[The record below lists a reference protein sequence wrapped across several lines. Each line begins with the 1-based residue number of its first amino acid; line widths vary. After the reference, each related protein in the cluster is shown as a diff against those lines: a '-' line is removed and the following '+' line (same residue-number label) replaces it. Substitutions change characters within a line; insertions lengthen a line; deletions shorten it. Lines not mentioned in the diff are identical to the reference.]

1 MASSASAVE
10 SSTRRSRNLASLLP
24 WVVMTDSNRVA
35 AAGLPNRTSFR
46 TAVTVLECRPRRG
59 AGRGPRQGEIHG
71 CALTLAAVG
80 PYLAAMTGH
89 DPVHDGQPD
98 AGTFELIRGMQTLED
113 AEELLRIAHV
123 EARAVVAHVVHRLIS
138 LTERPELDAGRIP
151 AAAEFKRIGEQ
162 IDQYLLNQRRIAP
175 AVGEL
180 PDLNHGRRAGAR
192 GGEPGED
199 LQSQRAQ
206 RHAQALER
214 RAAHAREMQ
223 QVIDEL
229 AHASR
234 SGPDSLQQL
243 LAIGRHGGG

>member
-35 AAGLPNRTSFR
+35 ASGLQNRTFFR
-46 TAVTVLECRPRRG
+46 TVVTFFEDRARRG
-59 AGRGPRQGEIHG
+59 VGRGSRQREIHG
-71 CALTLAAVG
+71 RALALAAVG
-80 PYLAAMTGH
+80 PHLAAMTGH

-98 AGTFELIRGMQTLED
+98 AGTFELIRGMQPLED
-113 AEELLRIAHV
+113 AEELLRIAHI

-138 LTERPELDAGRIP
+138 LTERPDLDSGRIP
-151 AAAEFKRIGEQ
+151 AAAEFKRIGEE
-162 IDQYLLNQRRIAP
+162 IDQYLLEERRIAP

-180 PDLNHGRRAGAR
+180 PDLNHGLWPSAR

-206 RHAQALER
+206 RHAQALQR

-229 AHASR
+229 AHA
-234 SGPDSLQQL
+234 L
-243 LAIGRHGGG
+243 